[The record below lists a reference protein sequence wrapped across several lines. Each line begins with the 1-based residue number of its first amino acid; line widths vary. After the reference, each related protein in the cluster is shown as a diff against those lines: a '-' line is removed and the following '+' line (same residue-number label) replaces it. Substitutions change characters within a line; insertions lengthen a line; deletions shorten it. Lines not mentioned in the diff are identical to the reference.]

1 MTPRFEE
8 LLRQLKKLPG
18 LGHRSAER
26 IALHLLV
33 EKPET
38 LDELVQTIKD
48 TGLSVRSCITCGNLT
63 ESDVCTICADS
74 EREKSRICLVERVPD
89 LFAIERSGAYR
100 GLYHV
105 LQGKLSPIRG
115 IGPDSLNLSGL
126 AFRLDKEEVKE
137 VILAIANDLEGEAT
151 CHYIVDQIIGDRE
164 LLVSRIGFGIPS
176 GAGVTF
182 ADETTLRSA
191 LEARRGFS

>member
-1 MTPRFEE
+1 VTPRFEE

-26 IALHLLV
+26 ISLHLLV

-38 LDELVQTIKD
+38 LDELVQTMQD
-48 TGLSVRSCITCGNLT
+48 TGSSVRSCITCGNLT

>member
-1 MTPRFEE
+1 VTPRFEE

-38 LDELVQTIKD
+38 LDELVQTMQD
-48 TGLSVRSCITCGNLT
+48 TGSSVRSCITCGNLT

-74 EREKSRICLVERVPD
+74 EREKSRVCLVERVPD

>member
-1 MTPRFEE
+1 VTPRFEE

-38 LDELVQTIKD
+38 LDELVQTMQD
-48 TGLSVRSCITCGNLT
+48 TGSSVRSCITCGNLT
-63 ESDVCTICADS
+63 ESEICTICADS

>member
-63 ESDVCTICADS
+63 ESDACTICADS

>member
-1 MTPRFEE
+1 VTPRFEE

-38 LDELVQTIKD
+38 LDELVQTMQD
-48 TGLSVRSCITCGNLT
+48 TGSSVRSCITCGNLT

-115 IGPDSLNLSGL
+115 IGPDSLNLSSL

-151 CHYIVDQIIGDRE
+151 CHYLVDQIIGDRE
-164 LLVSRIGFGIPS
+164 ILVSRIGFGIPS

>member
-1 MTPRFEE
+1 VTPRFEE

>member
-38 LDELVQTIKD
+38 LDELVQTMQD

-63 ESDVCTICADS
+63 ESEICTICADS

-115 IGPDSLNLSGL
+115 IGPDSLNLSSL

-151 CHYIVDQIIGDRE
+151 CHYLVDQIIGDRE
-164 LLVSRIGFGIPS
+164 ILVSRIGFGIPS

>member
-1 MTPRFEE
+1 VTPRFED
-8 LLRQLKKLPG
+8 LLRHLKKLPG
-18 LGHRSAER
+18 LGYRSAER

-38 LDELVQTIKD
+38 LNELVRTMQETSS
-48 TGLSVRSCITCGNLT
+48 SVRSCIVCGNLT
-63 ESDVCTICADS
+63 EMDTCSICSDP
-74 EREKSRICLVERVPD
+74 ERETSRICVVERVPD

-151 CHYIVDQIIGDRE
+151 CHYLVDQVIGDRE
-164 LLVSRIGFGIPS
+164 IIVSRIGFGIPS

>member
-1 MTPRFEE
+1 M
-8 LLRQLKKLPG
+8 
-18 LGHRSAER
+18 
-26 IALHLLV
+26 
-33 EKPET
+33 
-38 LDELVQTIKD
+38 
-48 TGLSVRSCITCGNLT
+48 
-63 ESDVCTICADS
+63 
-74 EREKSRICLVERVPD
+74 
-89 LFAIERSGAYR
+89 
-100 GLYHV
+100 
-105 LQGKLSPIRG
+105 QGKLSPIRG
-115 IGPDSLNLSGL
+115 IGPDSLNLSSL

>member
-38 LDELVQTIKD
+38 LDELVQTMQD
-48 TGLSVRSCITCGNLT
+48 TGSSVRSCITCGNLT

-126 AFRLDKEEVKE
+126 AFRLDKEEVQE

>member
-115 IGPDSLNLSGL
+115 FGPDSLNLSSL

>member
-1 MTPRFEE
+1 VTPRFEE

-38 LDELVQTIKD
+38 LDELVQTMQD
-48 TGLSVRSCITCGNLT
+48 TGSSVRSCITCGNLT

>member
-1 MTPRFEE
+1 M
-8 LLRQLKKLPG
+8 
-18 LGHRSAER
+18 
-26 IALHLLV
+26 
-33 EKPET
+33 
-38 LDELVQTIKD
+38 
-48 TGLSVRSCITCGNLT
+48 
-63 ESDVCTICADS
+63 
-74 EREKSRICLVERVPD
+74 ERVPD

-151 CHYIVDQIIGDRE
+151 CHYLVDQIIGDRE
-164 LLVSRIGFGIPS
+164 ILVSRIGFGIPS

>member
-1 MTPRFEE
+1 MTPRFED

-38 LDELVQTIKD
+38 LDELVQTMQD
-48 TGLSVRSCITCGNLT
+48 TGSSVRSCITGGNLP

-115 IGPDSLNLSGL
+115 IGPDSLNLSSH

-151 CHYIVDQIIGDRE
+151 CHYLVDQIIGDRE
-164 LLVSRIGFGIPS
+164 ILVSRIGFGIPS

-182 ADETTLRSA
+182 ADETPLRSA

>member
-38 LDELVQTIKD
+38 LDELVQTMQD
-48 TGLSVRSCITCGNLT
+48 TGSSVRSCITCGNLT